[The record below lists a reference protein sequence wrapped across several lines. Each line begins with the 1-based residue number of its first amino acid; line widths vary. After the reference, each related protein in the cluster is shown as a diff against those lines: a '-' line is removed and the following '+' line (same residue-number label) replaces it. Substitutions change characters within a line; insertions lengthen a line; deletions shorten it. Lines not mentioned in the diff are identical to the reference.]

1 MSIINILIYE
11 RMKQMSNESEQGIVK
26 LQSEIYCL
34 TIIGEIEGHTTSSSQ
49 AKTTKYEHIIPKL
62 AKIEENED
70 IKGLLILLNTVGGD
84 VEAGLAISEMIASL
98 SKPSVSIVLGGGH
111 SIGVPLAVSATYSF
125 IVPSAAMTIHPVR
138 TNGTVIGAPQSFEYF
153 IRMQKSITHFITK
166 HSKISASKFESL
178 MFDTKNISNDI
189 GTLLY
194 GEEAVK
200 FGLINEIGGI
210 KEALS
215 KLKDLIEQNKA

>member
-1 MSIINILIYE
+1 
-11 RMKQMSNESEQGIVK
+11 MSNEAEQGIIK
-26 LQSEIYCL
+26 LKSDIYCL
-34 TIIGEIEGHTTSSSQ
+34 TIIGEIEGHTVSSSN

-62 AKIEENED
+62 AKIEEDNE
-70 IKGLLILLNTVGGD
+70 IKGLLILLNTIGGD

-111 SIGVPLAVSATYSF
+111 SIGVPLAVSASYSF

-138 TNGTVIGAPQSFEYF
+138 TSGTVIGAPQSFEYF
-153 IRMQKSITHFITK
+153 NRMQRSITHFITK
-166 HSKISASKFESL
+166 HSNISDDKFEKL

-194 GEEAVK
+194 GQEAVK
-200 FGLINEIGGI
+200 VGLINEIGGV

-215 KLKDLIEQNKA
+215 KLKFLIEENNKNKAK